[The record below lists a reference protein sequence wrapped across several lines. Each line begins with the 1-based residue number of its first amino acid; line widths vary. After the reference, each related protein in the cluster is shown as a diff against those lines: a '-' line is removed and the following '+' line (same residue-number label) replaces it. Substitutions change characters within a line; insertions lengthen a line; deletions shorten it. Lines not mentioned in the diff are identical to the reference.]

1 MGSGDDE
8 IDEADDADL
17 ETGDLDNAD
26 DGGEAADDDEEAAD
40 DDDEGAKVVFVFFFL
55 SLFSLASRREWPWPS
70 QLCRFLQTYFE
81 WI

>member
-55 SLFSLASRREWPWPS
+55 SLFSFASRREWPWPS
-70 QLCRFLQTYFE
+70 QLCRFLKKYFE

>member
-1 MGSGDDE
+1 MGSGEDE
-8 IDEADDADL
+8 IDEADDVDL
-17 ETGDLDNAD
+17 GTGDLDN
-26 DGGEAADDDEEAAD
+26 ADDDEEAAD
-40 DDDEGAKVVFVFFFL
+40 DDEAAADDEEGAKVVFVSFFL